1 MSLAKKGIAFCKSQ
15 VCCAATKFKAALTGS
30 GYEECLNIE
39 DNAENGDKDVDDYDD
54 DHSDSTGDYSDD
66 DMPTNY
72 QPTPEENVDVVGEN
86 GTQFNTFS
94 WKFPSE
100 ISQSTLHGRNGSSAC
115 SVIAIIFAHG
125 VWHERLDLQ
134 PLRSLC
140 PLWIKL
146 LLASIRVGNRLYDR
160 CRHSLPHRFLSAA
173 EAASVAEQ
181 CVSVSVGSPLA
192 VRVSDEHAQTT
203 LQHQLSI
210 LCNGPQPT
218 NAALFIVNEKTVLF
232 LALESGSIVLV
243 DTHRHGMH
251 GAEILLGQA
260 GSLYQFVIGCQKL
273 LDMRGHTYG
282 NLSFITF

>member
-15 VCCAATKFKAALTGS
+15 VCCATTKIKAALTGS
-30 GYEECLNIE
+30 GYEECLNIK

-54 DHSDSTGDYSDD
+54 DRSESTGDYSDD

-72 QPTPEENVDVVGEN
+72 QPTPEESVDVVGEKV
-86 GTQFNTFS
+86 THSNTFS
-94 WKFPSE
+94 WKFPPE
-100 ISQSTLHGRNGSSAC
+100 ISLSTLHGRNGSSAC
-115 SVIAIIFAHG
+115 SVIAVIFAHG

-140 PLWIKL
+140 PLWVKL

-192 VRVSDEHAQTT
+192 VRVCDEHAPTT
-203 LQHQLSI
+203 LQHQLFI
-210 LCNGPQPT
+210 LCNGPHPT
-218 NAALFIVNEKTVLF
+218 NAACLSLTKKLFYF
-232 LALESGSIVLV
+232 W
-243 DTHRHGMH
+243 R
-251 GAEILLGQA
+251 
-260 GSLYQFVIGCQKL
+260 
-273 LDMRGHTYG
+273 
-282 NLSFITF
+282 